1 MKKGY
6 GEITQLIYR
15 VGLCFLGSALPLIAI
30 YLLTKF
36 HLNTNS
42 SFKVIRRTRYQTD
55 RRMDGQSGDY
65 MLPPLGSL
73 TMHQGRLAKYVL
85 LTYNDYLHYK

>member
-1 MKKGY
+1 
-6 GEITQLIYR
+6 
-15 VGLCFLGSALPLIAI
+15 
-30 YLLTKF
+30 
-36 HLNTNS
+36 
-42 SFKVIRRTRYQTD
+42 
-55 RRMDGQSGDY
+55 MDGQSGDY